1 MYLIFFYLSHKE
13 AGQPFRNLIF
23 YMLIYEKFLLQENMG
38 KGGCFLLLFFPPK
51 IEERRKLTQLVFPI
65 IFFFLC
71 LMRMHLLSKIPLLIV
86 KTWRNFYL
94 NLGNRDML
102 NGLNDDNKMWLLS
115 STFLR
120 AVLISTSIL
129 PTDSSKLPM
138 DSDELTVYILGYNS
152 CAKTHSELAQ
162 YFSVVN
168 FIPFFGGRSI

>member
-1 MYLIFFYLSHKE
+1 MKNFCCKKIWE
-13 AGQPFRNLIF
+13 R
-23 YMLIYEKFLLQENMG
+23 
-38 KGGCFLLLFFPPK
+38 GGGVPCFPLLFFPPE
-51 IEERRKLTQLVFPI
+51 IEDNLERRKLTQLVFPI
-65 IFFFLC
+65 IFFLC

-120 AVLISTSIL
+120 AVLISTLIL

-138 DSDELTVYILGYNS
+138 DSDELTVYWDI
-152 CAKTHSELAQ
+152 T
-162 YFSVVN
+162 VVQKH
-168 FIPFFGGRSI
+168 IVH